1 MSNTVSAGPGDGAA
15 SDATATVLRSA
26 SWFVRDDIDGFLQR
40 ASMKVQG
47 LTDSDYRGRPI
58 IGICNN
64 WSEFTRCHLHFNSMV
79 EAIKR
84 GVWQA
89 GGLPR
94 EFNTMTMGAD
104 LAEPTGI
111 TFMHRNLLS
120 MEVEQTVNSYP
131 VDGLVMLGACDETIP
146 GMLMAA
152 ASVDIPA
159 VVIPGGPGLN
169 GKWKGEDVGSSTD
182 CHRFLAEFRAGSITK
197 SDWTEL
203 ESHIERSPGHCTTM
217 GTASTMACLAE
228 ALGMAP
234 SGSAAVPAADSRR
247 LALSQEVGRLAVD
260 MVERDLRPSQIMT
273 ADALENAVTAL
284 SALGGSTNAVVH
296 LLALARRLQL
306 QLSLLDMESV
316 WQEIPVLANLKPS
329 GQYLMED
336 FFYAG
341 GMPALM
347 KELAPRLH
355 LDCVTVSGSS
365 LRENLKTAPPRDER
379 VIGSLAEPVLPDPGI
394 VILQGNLAPNGAILK
409 RSAASPNLLVHT
421 GRAVV
426 FRGHADLAERLDADD
441 LDVSPDDV
449 LVLLGEGP
457 VGAPGMPER
466 GSISLPKKLLQDG
479 VRDMVRIS
487 DSRMSGTAYGTAVLH
502 VSPEAARG
510 GPLSLVE
517 TGDSVSLDVPNKRID
532 LLVTEEELEKRRATA
547 PPIGAPVPKRGY
559 ARLYVE
565 HVLGADEGC
574 DFDFLLPNEVRGP
587 ASGLTPEKRPH
598 Q

>member
-1 MSNTVSAGPGDGAA
+1 MP
-15 SDATATVLRSA
+15 LRSE
-26 SWFVRDDIDGFLQR
+26 SWFSRDDIDGFLQR
-40 ASMKVQG
+40 ASMRVQG
-47 LTDSDYRGRPI
+47 LSEADYRGRPI

-64 WSEFTRCHLHFNSMV
+64 WSEFTRCHLHFNTMV
-79 EAIKR
+79 DAIKR
-84 GVWQA
+84 GIWQA

-152 ASVDIPA
+152 ASLDVPA
-159 VVIPGGPGLN
+159 VMLPGGPGLN
-169 GKWKGEDVGSSTD
+169 GRWKGEHVGSSTD
-182 CHRFLAEFRAGSITK
+182 CHRFLADLRAGEITK
-197 SDWTEL
+197 EEWRQL
-203 ESHIERSPGHCTTM
+203 ESNIERSPGHCTTM

-247 LALSQEVGRLAVD
+247 LAISQEVGRLAVQ
-260 MVERDLRPSQIMT
+260 MVERDMRPSQIIT
-273 ADALENAVTAL
+273 AEALENAVMAL

-306 QLSLLDMESV
+306 PLTLSDMEAIWGDV
-316 WQEIPVLANLKPS
+316 PVLANLKPS
-329 GQYLMED
+329 GEYLMED

-347 KELAPRLH
+347 NELAPRLH
-355 LDCVTVSGSS
+355 LGCTTVTGATLGET
-365 LRENLKTAPPRDER
+365 LRTAPARDKR
-379 VIGSLAEPVLPDPGI
+379 VIGSLVEPVLGDPAI
-394 VILQGNLAPNGAILK
+394 VVLHGNLAPNGAILK
-409 RSAASPNLLVHT
+409 RSAASTELLVHT

-426 FRGHADLAERLDADD
+426 FRGYTDLAHRLDADD
-441 LDVSPDDV
+441 TDIGPDDV
-449 LVLLGEGP
+449 VVLLGEGP
-457 VGAPGMPER
+457 VGSPGMPER
-466 GSISLPKKLLQDG
+466 GSIGLPKKLLERG
-479 VRDMVRIS
+479 IRDMVRIS

-510 GPLSLVE
+510 GPLSVIQ
-517 TGDSVSLDVPNKRID
+517 TGDMVSLDVPNKRIEA
-532 LLVTEEELEKRRATA
+532 LLSDQELKQRLSRA
-547 PPIGAPVPKRGY
+547 APVGAATPARGF

-574 DFDFLLPNEVRGP
+574 DFDFLLPDQARGQ
-587 ASGLTPEKRPH
+587 ASRLTPEGRPH
-598 Q
+598 I